1 MSDRRPLTPPKKKFL
16 IAGIGEVLWDLYPG
30 RRSLGGTPANVAI
43 HARQLGDES
52 VLVSC
57 VGDDVLGSELITA
70 LRQRGLY
77 SDFIQINPH
86 KPTGTVAVTLD
97 QQGRP
102 SFRCS
107 HDVAFDGLRFTPALA
122 ELAGACDAVLFSLLG
137 QRSPVAAEAI
147 LSFVGAARHAVKVFD
162 PNSRAGTAEL
172 RSLLPPSL
180 RLADILKLNEQEL
193 DRMRQ
198 ALGQPGES
206 VERFLRRLMQEY
218 GIALVAVT
226 RGARGC
232 ELFRGDEQR
241 SFAGLA
247 VQAVDATGAGDA
259 FAAALIHRY
268 LRGASLFELGSYA
281 NRVAAAACTKPGAN
295 PLLAAEEIAYDPTA
309 TPNDL
314 LRQEKRPT

>member
-1 MSDRRPLTPPKKKFL
+1 MNDRRPPTPPNQKFL
-16 IAGIGEVLWDLYPG
+16 VAGIGEVLWDLYPD

-57 VGDDVLGSELITA
+57 VGNEVLGGELIAA
-70 LRQRGLY
+70 LRQRGLN
-77 SDFIQINPH
+77 SDFIQIDAH
-86 KPTGTVAVTLD
+86 KPTGTVAVALD

-107 HDVAFDGLRFTPALA
+107 HDVAFDALRFTPALG

-137 QRSPVAAEAI
+137 QRSPAAAEAI
-147 LSFVGAARHAVKVFD
+147 LRFVGAARHAVKVLD
-162 PNSRAGTAEL
+162 PNLRAGTVEL
-172 RSLLPPSL
+172 RNLLPPSL

-193 DRMRQ
+193 GRMHE

-206 VERFLRRLMQEY
+206 VEHFLRRLRQEY
-218 GIALVAVT
+218 DLALVAVT
-226 RGARGC
+226 RGAHGC
-232 ELFRGDEQR
+232 ELFHGDERQR
-241 SFAGLA
+241 FAGLA
-247 VQAVDATGAGDA
+247 VQVVDTSGAGDA

-295 PLLAAEEIAYDPTA
+295 PRLAGEEIAYHPTA
-309 TPNDL
+309 TPNDSP
-314 LRQEKRPT
+314 RQEMRPT